1 MNVDMEGRTQ
11 EITELQGEIENVKS
25 ISEQDKD
32 QMEKL
37 CVDMAKL
44 EENYKQ
50 LKVMFE
56 LIIKIVNAK
65 GRSLNL

>member
-1 MNVDMEGRTQ
+1 MNVDMEGRAQ
-11 EITELQGEIENVKS
+11 EITELQEEIKNVKS

-44 EENYKQ
+44 EENCKQ

-56 LIIKIVNAK
+56 IDH
-65 GRSLNL
+65 

>member
-1 MNVDMEGRTQ
+1 MNVDMEGKAQ
-11 EITELQGEIENVKS
+11 EITELQEEIKNVKS

-44 EENYKQ
+44 EEHCKQ

-56 LIIKIVNAK
+56 IDH
-65 GRSLNL
+65 

>member
-1 MNVDMEGRTQ
+1 MNVDMEGRAQ
-11 EITELQGEIENVKS
+11 EITELQEEIKNVKS

-37 CVDMAKL
+37 CVDVAKL
-44 EENYKQ
+44 KENCKQ

-56 LIIKIVNAK
+56 IDH
-65 GRSLNL
+65 

>member
-56 LIIKIVNAK
+56 IDH
-65 GRSLNL
+65 